1 MRAVRPRRLA
11 GAATVF
17 EGSVLSPE
25 RCLRARGGAV
35 YPPSAES
42 TVPVM
47 KDAALLARKTTL
59 GAISTGRAKRCYGAS
74 SIQ

>member
-1 MRAVRPRRLA
+1 M
-11 GAATVF
+11 
-17 EGSVLSPE
+17 
-25 RCLRARGGAV
+25 